1 MPLTMGPLRPSSK
14 LTGRSTNG
22 SMMLNVE
29 PWPGALDTAIKIL
42 AKPFSLAELNE
53 TIRFYKNN
61 PAVDSDSA
69 PIESE

>member
-1 MPLTMGPLRPSSK
+1 
-14 LTGRSTNG
+14 
-22 SMMLNVE
+22 MMLNVD

-61 PAVDSDSA
+61 PAVDFDSA
-69 PIESE
+69 SIESK